1 VELKV
6 VIGLVLALACAA
18 GASVSGLWKQK
29 GVVEVDDVDIR
40 HPVHTAVALFRS
52 KWFAIGWL
60 AAAVAWLLHVGA
72 LALAPLSL
80 AQAVISGGLVL
91 LGIIAERFFGF
102 KLSRRQWLGLV
113 LLAAGMAVLAATTH
127 STRNQTSFTILGI
140 IAFELIGV
148 GLGAAAMLSCRLQRL
163 RERHG
168 VMLGL
173 AAGFWFGVADVTIK
187 AVTGGSHGLIGVLGP
202 WTVMGLL
209 AALAAFYASARSLQ
223 IGEAVAVIA
232 STAAAAN
239 VLGIAGGVIVFRD
252 PLGSDPATVI
262 GRIAAFV
269 LVVLAA
275 TLMPAPVRAQEVVRN
290 EAEEQQE
297 QEQKQEEER
306 CQPRPQ
312 GQLQQA

>member
-1 VELKV
+1 MHPQVI
-6 VIGLVLALACAA
+6 IGLVLAVACAA

-40 HPVHTAVALFRS
+40 RPVHTAVTLFRS

-60 AAAVAWLLHVGA
+60 AAAGAWLLHVGA

-102 KLSRRQWLGLV
+102 ELSRRQWVGLIMI
-113 LLAAGMAVLAATTH
+113 AAGMAVLAATSQ
-127 STRNQTSFTILGI
+127 STGNHTSYAFAGIL
-140 IAFELIGV
+140 AFEVIGV
-148 GLGAAAMLSCRLQRL
+148 GLGLAAVLSCRVQRL

-173 AAGFWFGVADVTIK
+173 AAGFWFGVTDVTIK
-187 AVTGGSHGLIGVLGP
+187 AVTGGSHGVIGMLGP
-202 WTVMGLL
+202 WAWLGLL

-223 IGEAVAVIA
+223 VGEAVAVIA

-252 PLGSDPATVI
+252 PLGGDAATVI
-262 GRIAAFV
+262 GKLAAFV
-269 LVVLAA
+269 LVIVAA
-275 TLMPAPVRAQEVVRN
+275 TLMPAPTRAHEVVRS
-290 EAEEQQE
+290 EAEEEQQE
-297 QEQKQEEER
+297 EAAEQ
-306 CQPRPQ
+306 CPPRPR
-312 GQLQQA
+312 GELQQA

>member
-1 VELKV
+1 VHLQV

-29 GVVEVDDVDIR
+29 GVVEVDEVDIR
-40 HPVHTAVALFRS
+40 RPVHTAVALFRS

-80 AQAVISGGLVL
+80 AQAVISGGIVL

-102 KLSRRQWLGLV
+102 ELSRRQWVGLV
-113 LLAAGMAVLAATTH
+113 LLAVGMAVLAATTH
-127 STRNQTSFTILGI
+127 STSNRTSYAILGI
-140 IAFELIGV
+140 LAFEVIGV
-148 GLGAAAMLSCRLQRL
+148 ALGVAAVLSCRLQRM

-173 AAGFWFGVADVTIK
+173 AAGFWFGVTDVTIK

-202 WTVMGLL
+202 WTMLGLL
-209 AALAAFYASARSLQ
+209 AAFAAFYASARSLQ

-252 PLGSDPATVI
+252 PLGGDAATVT
-262 GRIAAFV
+262 GRVAAFV
-269 LVVLAA
+269 LVILAA
-275 TLMPAPVRAQEVVRN
+275 TLMPAPVRAHEVVRS
-290 EAEEQQE
+290 EAEEEQQE
-297 QEQKQEEER
+297 EEAKQ
-306 CQPRPQ
+306 CPPRPR